1 MSYKGIPENQ
11 TGTVIKVITVSQE
24 YINCKK
30 DVDKFYW
37 SIKKLIDSVKSVS
50 KDVIFDGAEGQIM
63 EKYKHCLK
71 YTIAIALED
80 VDEAIDHY
88 RVKNDE
94 EVLLLRQIVAN
105 LYDDVEALFNQG

>member
-50 KDVIFDGAEGQIM
+50 RYLHLNRSIV
-63 EKYKHCLK
+63 
-71 YTIAIALED
+71 
-80 VDEAIDHY
+80 
-88 RVKNDE
+88 
-94 EVLLLRQIVAN
+94 VLLI
-105 LYDDVEALFNQG
+105 GT